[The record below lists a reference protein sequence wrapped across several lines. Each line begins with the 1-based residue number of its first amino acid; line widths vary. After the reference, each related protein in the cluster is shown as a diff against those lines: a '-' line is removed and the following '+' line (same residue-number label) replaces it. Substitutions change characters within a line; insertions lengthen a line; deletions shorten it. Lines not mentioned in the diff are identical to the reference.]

1 MLSVT
6 TRSIRRLVR
15 FLRETSLMKRVTL
28 GVIAVLMLAAA
39 LAPGNEAMA
48 QSTARVEVRVWQSV
62 SDDRGIYVSARPA
75 GGSWATLGTIPL
87 DLDGLSS
94 SRAYRYGDIAIE
106 APLSD
111 EPDAPRATVEV
122 RVWQKVADG
131 RAIYVSARPAGGSW
145 ATLGTIPLDLDG
157 LSSSR
162 AYRYGDIAV
171 DVPLANEP
179 MPPSSGMQSSDC
191 RFEDAAMKVIGA
203 TVRVITDRGAGTAFY
218 TGDSQFVT
226 AAHVVEGAREVRLRS
241 SGMDAPARVLGTH
254 DIADIAILSAPAG
267 ALEPLD
273 FAAPGAIRTN
283 ARPGTAVAAAGYA
296 DGMAEDAAITR
307 GIVSRLFTRASV
319 SWLQTDAAL
328 SPGASGGPLFD
339 TCGRVVGVISSKVIS
354 EGVEGVGFGVAEP
367 SLGQVLLGIR
377 NGMRYG
383 PGPDWEQIDAF
394 VKNFGDE
401 QRRVLFE
408 SINAL
413 MEQWNDVWP
422 TETRP
427 SERLAGIA
435 RAQHA
440 LATQA
445 WTFVQAIPAA
455 YPLALTNE
463 VVERWFQAASGYL
476 AAIIAEAEAAEAYAL
491 ARGDYE
497 TLQRR
502 AMATRLALAESDRKR
517 CALAELQGYAT
528 WAHRDGTPCT
538 ARESASAATRP

>member
-1 MLSVT
+1 M
-6 TRSIRRLVR
+6 R

-28 GVIAVLMLAAA
+28 GVIAALMLAAA

-111 EPDAPRATVEV
+111 EPDAARATVEV

-131 RAIYVSARPAGGSW
+131 RGIYVSARPAGGSW

-157 LSSSR
+157 LSRSH

-171 DVPLANEP
+171 DVPLGNEP
-179 MPPSSGMQSSDC
+179 APPSGGTEASDC

-203 TVRVITDRGAGTAFY
+203 TVRVVTDRGAGTAFY

-226 AAHVVEGAREVRLRS
+226 AGHVVEGAREIRLS
-241 SGMDAPARVLGTH
+241 SSVVDAPARVIGVH
-254 DIADIAILSAPAG
+254 DVADIAILSAPAG
-267 ALEPLD
+267 GLEPLD

-296 DGMAEDAAITR
+296 DGMGEDAAITR

-339 TCGRVVGVISSKVIS
+339 DCGRVVGVISSKVIS

-367 SLGQVLLGIR
+367 SLGQVLLNIR
-377 NGMRYG
+377 KDMHYG
-383 PGPDWEQIDAF
+383 PGPGWEQIDAF
-394 VKNFGDE
+394 VQNFGEE
-401 QRRVLFE
+401 QRRVLFQ
-408 SINAL
+408 SIYAL
-413 MEQWNDVWP
+413 MDQWNDVWP
-422 TETRP
+422 TESKARP

-435 RAQHA
+435 RAQHT

-476 AAIIAEAEAAEAYAL
+476 AAVIAEAEAAEAYAL

-497 TLQRR
+497 TLQWRV
-502 AMATRLALAESDRKR
+502 MATNVARGESDRAR

-528 WAHRDGTPCT
+528 WTYRDGTPCI
-538 ARESASAATRP
+538 ARESAGASAAMRH

>member
-1 MLSVT
+1 M
-6 TRSIRRLVR
+6 
-15 FLRETSLMKRVTL
+15 
-28 GVIAVLMLAAA
+28 
-39 LAPGNEAMA
+39 
-48 QSTARVEVRVWQSV
+48 
-62 SDDRGIYVSARPA
+62 SARPA

-87 DLDGLSS
+87 
-94 SRAYRYGDIAIE
+94 E
-106 APLSD
+106 M
-111 EPDAPRATVEV
+111 
-122 RVWQKVADG
+122 
-131 RAIYVSARPAGGSW
+131 
-145 ATLGTIPLDLDG
+145 DG

-171 DVPLANEP
+171 DVPLGNEP
-179 MPPSSGMQSSDC
+179 APPSGAMGEADC
-191 RFEDAAMKVIGA
+191 RFEDAAEKVIGA
-203 TVRVITDRGAGTAFY
+203 TVRVVTDRGAGTAFY
-218 TGDSQFVT
+218 AGDSQFVT
-226 AAHVVEGAREVRLRS
+226 AAHVVAGAREIRLHS
-241 SGMDAPARVLGTH
+241 SGMDAPARVLGAH
-254 DIADIAILSAPAG
+254 DVADIALLSAPAG
-267 ALEPLD
+267 ELEPLD
-273 FAAPGAIRTN
+273 FAAPGAIRTD
-283 ARPGTAVAAAGYA
+283 ARPGAAVAAAGYA
-296 DGMAEDAAITR
+296 DGMGEDAAITR

-339 TCGRVVGVISSKVIS
+339 VCGRVVGVISSKVIS
-354 EGVEGVGFGVAEP
+354 EGVEGMGFGVAEP
-367 SLGQVLLGIR
+367 SLGQVLLNIR
-377 NGMRYG
+377 NDMRYG

-463 VVERWFQAASGYL
+463 RGGALVPGRQRLPRRHHRRGRGGGGLRPRARRLRDDAA
-476 AAIIAEAEAAEAYAL
+476 AAHGHEGGAGRVRPRAL
-491 ARGDYE
+491 RP
-497 TLQRR
+497 RR
-502 AMATRLALAESDRKR
+502 AAGLRHVGPPGRHALHRARIRRRRHAPLMERGMART
-517 CALAELQGYAT
+517 
-528 WAHRDGTPCT
+528 H
-538 ARESASAATRP
+538 SAQSGRME

>member
-1 MLSVT
+1 
-6 TRSIRRLVR
+6 
-15 FLRETSLMKRVTL
+15 MKRVTT
-28 GVIAVLMLAAA
+28 GVIAALLLTAV
-39 LAPGNEAMA
+39 LAPVSEADA
-48 QSTARVEVRVWQSV
+48 QSTAGVEVRVWQSV
-62 SDDRGIYVSARPA
+62 SDERDIYVSARPA

-94 SRAYRYGDIAIE
+94 SRAYRYGDIAIK
-106 APLSD
+106 APLSG

-122 RVWQKVADG
+122 RVWQKVADD
-131 RAIYVSARPAGGSW
+131 RDIYVSARPAGGSW

-157 LSSSR
+157 LSNSR

-171 DVPLANEP
+171 DVPPGNEP
-179 MPPSSGMQSSDC
+179 APPSGGARAADC
-191 RFEDAAMKVIGA
+191 RFEDAASKVIGA
-203 TVRVITDRGAGTAFY
+203 TVRVVTDRGAGTAFY
-218 TGDSQFVT
+218 MGDSQFVT
-226 AAHVVEGAREVRLRS
+226 VAHVVEGAREIRLHS
-241 SGMDAPARVLGTH
+241 SGVDAPARVLGVH
-254 DIADIAILSAPAG
+254 DVADIAILTASAG
-267 ALEPLD
+267 ELTPLA

-283 ARPGTAVAAAGYA
+283 ARPGSSVAAAGYA
-296 DGMAEDAAITR
+296 DGLGDDAAITR
-307 GIVSRLFTRASV
+307 GIVSRLFTRANV

-328 SPGASGGPLFD
+328 SPGTSGGPLFD
-339 TCGRVVGVISSKVIS
+339 ACGRVVGVISSKLVG

-377 NGMRYG
+377 NDMRYG

-427 SERLAGIA
+427 SRRLAGIA
-435 RAQHA
+435 RKQRE

-445 WTFVQAIPAA
+445 WTLVQAIPTS

-476 AAIIAEAEAAEAYAL
+476 AAVIAEAEAAEAYAL

-497 TLQRR
+497 TLRQRTT
-502 AMATRLALAESDRKR
+502 ATKMALDVSDRNR

-528 WAHRDGTPCT
+528 WARQDGTPCI
-538 ARESASAATRP
+538 ARESASTAAATRP

>member
-1 MLSVT
+1 
-6 TRSIRRLVR
+6 
-15 FLRETSLMKRVTL
+15 MKRVTL
-28 GVIAVLMLAAA
+28 GVIAALMLAAA

-94 SRAYRYGDIAIE
+94 SRAYRYGDIA
-106 APLSD
+106 
-111 EPDAPRATVEV
+111 
-122 RVWQKVADG
+122 
-131 RAIYVSARPAGGSW
+131 
-145 ATLGTIPLDLDG
+145 
-157 LSSSR
+157 
-162 AYRYGDIAV
+162 V

-179 MPPSSGMQSSDC
+179 MPPSGGMQSSDC
-191 RFEDAAMKVIGA
+191 RFEDVAMKVIGA

-296 DGMAEDAAITR
+296 DGMAEEAAITR

-401 QRRVLFE
+401 QRRVLFQ
-408 SINAL
+408 SIYAL
-413 MEQWNDVWP
+413 MEQWNDIWP
-422 TETRP
+422 TESETRP

-463 VVERWFQAASGYL
+463 VVARWFQAASGYL
-476 AAIIAEAEAAEAYAL
+476 AAVIAEAEAAEAYAL
-491 ARGDYE
+491 ARGDHE

-502 AMATRLALAESDRKR
+502 VMATGVARTESARAR
-517 CALAELQGYAT
+517 CAIAELQGYAT
-528 WAHRDGTPCT
+528 WTYRDGTPCI
-538 ARESASAATRP
+538 ARESASAASAATRP

>member
-1 MLSVT
+1 
-6 TRSIRRLVR
+6 
-15 FLRETSLMKRVTL
+15 MKRVPL
-28 GVIAVLMLAAA
+28 GVIAALILAAA
-39 LAPGNEAMA
+39 LAPGNEAAA

-75 GGSWATLGTIPL
+75 GGSWAALGTIPL

-94 SRAYRYGDIAIE
+94 SRAYRYGDIAID
-106 APLSD
+106 APLSG

-122 RVWQKVADG
+122 RVWQKIADE
-131 RAIYVSARPAGGSW
+131 RALYVSARPAGGSW
-145 ATLGTIPLDLDG
+145 ATLGTIPLDMSG
-157 LSSSR
+157 LSGSR

-171 DVPLANEP
+171 DVPLGNEP
-179 MPPSSGMQSSDC
+179 APPSGAMGEADC
-191 RFEDAAMKVIGA
+191 RFEDAAEKVIGA
-203 TVRVITDRGAGTAFY
+203 TVRVVTDRGAGTAFY
-218 TGDSQFVT
+218 AGDSQFVT
-226 AAHVVEGAREVRLRS
+226 AAHVVAGAREIRLHS
-241 SGMDAPARVLGTH
+241 SGMDAPARVLGAH
-254 DIADIAILSAPAG
+254 DVADIALLSAPAG
-267 ALEPLD
+267 ELEPLA
-273 FAAPGAIRTN
+273 FAAPGAIRTD
-283 ARPGTAVAAAGYA
+283 ARPGAAVAAAGYA
-296 DGMAEDAAITR
+296 DGMGEDAAITR

-339 TCGRVVGVISSKVIS
+339 ACGRVVGVISSKVVS

-377 NGMRYG
+377 NDMRYG
-383 PGPDWEQIDAF
+383 PGPGWEQIDAF

-455 YPLALTNE
+455 YPLALTND
-463 VVERWFQAASGYL
+463 VVERWFQAANGYL

-491 ARGDYE
+491 ARGSYE
-497 TLQRR
+497 TMQRR
-502 AMATRLALAESDRKR
+502 HMATKVALAESDRKR

-528 WAHRDGTPCT
+528 WARQDGTPCI
-538 ARESASAATRP
+538 ARESAAAATRP